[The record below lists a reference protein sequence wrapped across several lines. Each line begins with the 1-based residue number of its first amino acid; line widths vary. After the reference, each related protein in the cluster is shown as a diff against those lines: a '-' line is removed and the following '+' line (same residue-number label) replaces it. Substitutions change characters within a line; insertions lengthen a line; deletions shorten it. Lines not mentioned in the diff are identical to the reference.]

1 MSVLYVALSIADE
14 GATGSLYGGAR
25 VVVVTSEHGAVS
37 DQEQREERCAWWIWN
52 VVMVV
57 IIMPLKLYFVN
68 KQWNLEKEEVFI
80 DVETEWTIE

>member
-37 DQEQREERCAWWIWN
+37 DQEQREERCA
-52 VVMVV
+52 
-57 IIMPLKLYFVN
+57 
-68 KQWNLEKEEVFI
+68 
-80 DVETEWTIE
+80 